1 VPPEPQE
8 LGEEEDLPVY
18 GPPTPAWLLPGA
30 PAAIRAEP
38 GRADGVV
45 ALACLKRTPPDPESD
60 IKRTIYG
67 MDGIAPGFLRERRAW
82 EDRFPS
88 EEDEIGASG
97 TKDGTWKTVDDDGRF
112 PCLVDLFLRHGG
124 SLETVEG
131 LIRGVKARAD
141 REMEHWC
148 PDRIRIR
155 ASHDPSEPD
164 IFLDDRKEAEKWE
177 HVEELRLWMKHVV
190 GLLSDVINNGLGP
203 AYFVSVSRTPILM
216 VLSGFC
222 ILIHPTLDS
231 QDMKETSRIK
241 SSFIH
246 ATRGGWEQLPLLKDQ
261 LLESQEKLLKAYKD
275 LIALEEEKKAREAA
289 LAEAREAS
297 KKAEEETMQ
306 LRERALTVEEAAS
319 RAREEALSYKSVI
332 ADLDKEKG
340 LLKSDLDS
348 LRESFRK
355 MKVEHVNGEVARG
368 AAEEAKKKALEDL
381 EAERARSRSLSNDV
395 ERLKGELLEK
405 SGAIAQA
412 GKAIEDLRV
421 ANTELAR
428 SNKEIEGANTRLV
441 GENTALEETVRGMFP
456 LSDFFFRGVLSFS

>member
-1 VPPEPQE
+1 
-8 LGEEEDLPVY
+8 
-18 GPPTPAWLLPGA
+18 
-30 PAAIRAEP
+30 
-38 GRADGVV
+38 
-45 ALACLKRTPPDPESD
+45 
-60 IKRTIYG
+60 
-67 MDGIAPGFLRERRAW
+67 
-82 EDRFPS
+82 
-88 EEDEIGASG
+88 
-97 TKDGTWKTVDDDGRF
+97 
-112 PCLVDLFLRHGG
+112 
-124 SLETVEG
+124 
-131 LIRGVKARAD
+131 
-141 REMEHWC
+141 
-148 PDRIRIR
+148 
-155 ASHDPSEPD
+155 
-164 IFLDDRKEAEKWE
+164 
-177 HVEELRLWMKHVV
+177 
-190 GLLSDVINNGLGP
+190 
-203 AYFVSVSRTPILM
+203 
-216 VLSGFC
+216 
-222 ILIHPTLDS
+222 
-231 QDMKETSRIK
+231 MKETSRIK

-275 LIALEEEKKAREAA
+275 LIALEEEKKVREAA

-297 KKAEEETMQ
+297 KKTEEEAMQ
-306 LRERALTVEEAAS
+306 LRERAFTVEEAAS
-319 RAREEALSYKSVI
+319 RAREEALSCKSVI